1 MAVLIIVNVVV
12 QLLYRLHQCS
22 TLVPCKHHRSHLMH
36 VHATTKPNRR
46 KLSTSSPPRT
56 QARLL
61 IGLQNDTHKTT
72 NTWRDRYTIQNKQT
86 IRTKIL
92 SVRRTTQRRGGNKG
106 KKNTDKTT
114 GRGRGGGGG
123 SLREEGVHRATW
135 HLGPVPS

>member
-92 SVRRTTQRRGGNKG
+92 SVRRITQRRGGNKG
-106 KKNTDKTT
+106 KKTQIKL
-114 GRGRGGGGG
+114 RGEGERGGG
-123 SLREEGVHRATW
+123 SLREERVHRATW